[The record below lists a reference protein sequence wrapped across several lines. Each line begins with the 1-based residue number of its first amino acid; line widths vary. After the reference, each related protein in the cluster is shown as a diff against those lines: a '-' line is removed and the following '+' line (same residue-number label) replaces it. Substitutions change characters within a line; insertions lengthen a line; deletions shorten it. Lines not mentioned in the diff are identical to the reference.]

1 MVHGSVYTMT
11 STIDSAG
18 RLVIPKPIREAA
30 RLRPGTPVRF
40 RLDSGAV
47 LVEPEPLSVTFER
60 RGTMVVAVPKTP
72 VPTLSAEEVARRIDE
87 IRDSYTD
94 TDLDP

>member
-1 MVHGSVYTMT
+1 MV

-40 RLDSGAV
+40 RVDSGGV
-47 LVEPEPLSVTFER
+47 LVEPEPLTVTFER
-60 RGTMVVAVPKTP
+60 RGTLVVAVPKTP
-72 VPTLSAEEVARRIDE
+72 VPTLSSEDVTRTIDE
-87 IRDSYTD
+87 IRESYTD
-94 TDLDP
+94 TDTEP